1 MRGCRARDSWARI
14 DNVLLPV
21 SVSSWQIECCGEP
34 SAVDQ
39 MVRWQLLFTE
49 AGRWPGVPP
58 EHEVTLTGRAE
69 PFGWE
74 FGEQDRTDVRLR
86 VGAAVL
92 YWSAPEELAGAVTA
106 TGTVH
111 EDHHAGVPEDFPA
124 TTGRVRRI
132 RVESRDFTEERWRE
146 WVYAG
151 PSASYRDVSTSP
163 TRFDDLT
170 GDAVR
175 RRSETGVLV
184 DLEVG
189 DLPPSCPMQLT
200 VLTGSWRV
208 EPRRFSERCPRHGP

>member
-1 MRGCRARDSWARI
+1 
-14 DNVLLPV
+14 
-21 SVSSWQIECCGEP
+21 
-34 SAVDQ
+34 

-49 AGRWPGVPP
+49 VGRWPGAPP

-69 PFGWE
+69 SFVRE
-74 FGEQDRTDVRLR
+74 FGEQDRADVRLR

-106 TGTVH
+106 TGIVQ

-132 RVESRDFTEERWRE
+132 RVESRDFREDRPRSRE

-151 PSASYRDVSTSP
+151 PSASYRDVSRSP
-163 TRFDDLT
+163 TRFDYLT

-189 DLPPSCPMQLT
+189 D
-200 VLTGSWRV
+200 
-208 EPRRFSERCPRHGP
+208 